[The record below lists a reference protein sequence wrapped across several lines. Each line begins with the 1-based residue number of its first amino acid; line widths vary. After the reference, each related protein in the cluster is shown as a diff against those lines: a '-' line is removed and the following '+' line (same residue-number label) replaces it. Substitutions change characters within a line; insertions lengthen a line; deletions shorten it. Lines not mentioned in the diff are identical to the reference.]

1 MIPPVQRPVLVAED
15 EDSDAMILRLAFER
29 AGLNNPLVRVCDG
42 QEAVDYLTGNGA
54 FADRA
59 THPLPALLLL
69 DLKMPRMNGMEVLTW
84 LGSRTDFKDLPVV
97 VLSSS
102 PDHSDIQRAKAAG
115 ARDYFV
121 KPHGIRELIGI
132 LHALRAR
139 WLTSDEPP
147 VLSGG

>member
-1 MIPPVQRPVLVAED
+1 MTPPVQKPVLVAED
-15 EDSDAMILRLAFER
+15 EDSDAMILRIAFER
-29 AGLNNPLVRVCDG
+29 AGLSNPLVRVSDG
-42 QEAVDYLTGNGA
+42 QEAVDYLTGIGS

-84 LGSRTDFKDLPVV
+84 LGGRSDFRDLPVV

-102 PDHSDIQRAKAAG
+102 PDHTDIQRAKAAG

-121 KPHGIRELIGI
+121 KPHRIRELIEI

-147 VLSGG
+147 ALPGG